1 MTANMQKS
9 EKITALITALIAF
22 QKDLSPIKM
31 DSTNTEFNSPYASLS
46 AILDATREALTKNG
60 LSVSQWPIGSD
71 GLCTILAHAQTGEF
85 IESIMFFGK
94 AENETEYG
102 AKYNQA
108 RRYAL
113 AGVLGLSFDGTP
125 KSKDPE
131 TAGTVNNSADG
142 ADDLREWITKPQF
155 DEAAARI
162 AKGEKGVDKEMIQ
175 KYQMKDE
182 VRSKLEEL
190 QKAAD
195 KKSKTP
201 PPGEPKK

>member
-1 MTANMQKS
+1 M
-9 EKITALITALIAF
+9 
-22 QKDLSPIKM
+22 
-31 DSTNTEFNSPYASLS
+31 
-46 AILDATREALTKNG
+46 
-60 LSVSQWPIGSD
+60 
-71 GLCTILAHAQTGEF
+71 
-85 IESIMFFGK
+85 
-94 AENETEYG
+94 
-102 AKYNQA
+102 
-108 RRYAL
+108 
-113 AGVLGLSFDGTP
+113 
-125 KSKDPE
+125 DPE